1 MKFNSPLP
9 QPLPKE
15 CIKAAKIFKS
25 FVDRGNNGLDGVV
38 PRQVLEHAK
47 GFAIF
52 TVAKAGFLFSA
63 RAGSGVVIARLEDG
77 SWSAPSAIGSA
88 GLGVGGQAG
97 AEVTDFLVV
106 LNSRSRSF
114 MSAGSLTL
122 GGNMS
127 IAIGPLGRNGEA
139 LGSLNTSGK
148 MAAMYSYSKTRG
160 LFGGVSIEGSVIVE
174 RQDANSLAYRS
185 DVTAKQLLSGS
196 IDPPEWAQP
205 LIKTLETCIGM
216 PGGHKWVDD
225 SMGSDGLARSVS
237 RNSGY
242 AFGEGVAS
250 PGSELPPS
258 LRRKKGSFSSAFPP
272 AHWGGRKSSGSYF
285 HSNISE
291 ETDDIAG
298 NFSQPKETGTQ
309 YRSNGSPGEKRIE
322 DGSAAASFPTHFD
335 SDYVPPSPATDTLSS
350 PSGHRLSSSLR
361 SQVHTPA
368 FGSGSLFNDPVSL
381 SSMDETAVEDS
392 STGHGTYFGSS
403 SKYGLNSSQSQ
414 KLRTNPFVSRVTDPF
429 AYDSVGD
436 SIDDLL
442 HDRPKSAAKPYLVPK
457 ASLQSPV
464 AQFDGVGRAIA
475 LFDFNPL
482 EPGDLGFR
490 KGQVIIIT
498 KKSDKTDDWWT
509 GKVDGKEGIFPAN
522 FVEVV

>member
-106 LNSRSRSF
+106 LNSRSAVRSF

-148 MAAMYSYSKTRG
+148 IAAMYSYSKTRG

-225 SMGSDGLARSVS
+225 SMDSDGLARPVS
-237 RNSGY
+237 TNSGY

-258 LRRKKGSFSSAFPP
+258 LRRKKGSSSSAFPP

-309 YRSNGSPGEKRIE
+309 YRSNGSPGGKLIE
-322 DGSAAASFPTHFD
+322 DGSATASFPTHFD
-335 SDYVPPSPATDTLSS
+335 SDYVPLSPTTTDTLSS
-350 PSGHRLSSSLR
+350 RPGHRLSSSLR
-361 SQVHTPA
+361 SQVHAPTFASDTVFDPA
-368 FGSGSLFNDPVSL
+368 SL
-381 SSMDETAVEDS
+381 SSTDKTG
-392 STGHGTYFGSS
+392 STGDGTYFGSS
-403 SKYGLNSSQSQ
+403 SKYDVNPSQSQ
-414 KLRTNPFVSRVTDPF
+414 KLRTNPFVSRATDPF

-442 HDRPKSAAKPYLVPK
+442 HDRPKSATKPYLIPK

-475 LFDFNPL
+475 LFDFNPV

-509 GKVDGKEGIFPAN
+509 GKLDGKEGIFPAN